1 MDVCTEE
8 GASQRESRISLC
20 YLAAGILIL
29 IPILGGRVTYLAA
42 GILNTNTANQENGL
56 GE

>member
-29 IPILGGRVTYLAA
+29 ILGGRVTYLAA